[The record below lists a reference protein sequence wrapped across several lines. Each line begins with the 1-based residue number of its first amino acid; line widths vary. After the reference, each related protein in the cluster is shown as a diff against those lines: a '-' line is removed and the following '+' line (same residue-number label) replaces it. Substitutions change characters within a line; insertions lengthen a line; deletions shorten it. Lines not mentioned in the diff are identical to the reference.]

1 MPSRI
6 LELASLALL
15 AGCSSPQVLSSPTL
29 PLDTAASEA
38 PPNADR
44 VQREVT
50 ETLARVQLAMAPIC
64 QGKCGTVGAAPDLD
78 LDSGAGTI
86 PSVSGYASL
95 ILYRPDGSCVRETEE
110 ARFYCMAHEYGHHLD
125 VAMAERRSRYDWAGE
140 LRADAFAGCAAARAG
155 VSLERL
161 EARFDSWTA
170 KDRNRFQ
177 LACGVDESHP
187 ALEWT
192 WQAIRAGAGVCD
204 RPNPTKSAIVEAV
217 EPVIQKAHEQ
227 ARRERKRLERS
238 MGTEPCL
245 APLR

>member
-1 MPSRI
+1 
-6 LELASLALL
+6 LL

-29 PLDTAASEA
+29 PLDSEPGETPSDAAK
-38 PPNADR
+38 
-44 VQREVT
+44 VQREVA
-50 ETLARVQLAMAPIC
+50 ETLARVERAMALLC
-64 QGKCGTVGAAPDLD
+64 EDKCGTVGAVPDLD

-95 ILYRPDGSCVRETEE
+95 ILYRPDGSCVREAEE

-125 VAMAERRSRYDWAGE
+125 VAMSERRSRYDWAGE
-140 LRADAFAGCAAARAG
+140 LRADALAGCALSRSG

-161 EARFDSWTA
+161 KARFDSWTG
-170 KDRNRFQ
+170 RESNRFAR
-177 LACGVDESHP
+177 ACGVDDGHP

-192 WQAIRAGAGVCD
+192 WQAIEAGAGVCAG
-204 RPNPTKSAIVEAV
+204 PKPTKASVVEAV

-227 ARRERKRLERS
+227 ARRERKRLERAT
-238 MGTEPCL
+238 GTEPCL